1 MPLDTKIARIRALLR
16 DAQPADDARL
26 TSNDTLG
33 RILRRMEPW
42 AHRYTRWMG
51 GFGVVLFL
59 LKAYQVHRLA
69 GGSFFEA
76 NAWIN
81 QHDPLLIPKIVGAA
95 AFFAGMALLVQLV
108 VDAERKRRAARRS

>member
-1 MPLDTKIARIRALLR
+1 MESKVTLIRALLKE
-16 DAQPADDARL
+16 AQPVESDRL

-42 AHRYTRWMG
+42 ANRYTRWMG
-51 GFGVVLFL
+51 GFGAALFL
-59 LKAYQVHRLA
+59 LKAYQVHLLA

-81 QHDPLLIPKIVGAA
+81 QHDPLVIPKIVGCA
-95 AFFAGMALLVQLV
+95 AFLAGMALLVDLV
-108 VDAERKRRAARRS
+108 VDAERKRRKARRS